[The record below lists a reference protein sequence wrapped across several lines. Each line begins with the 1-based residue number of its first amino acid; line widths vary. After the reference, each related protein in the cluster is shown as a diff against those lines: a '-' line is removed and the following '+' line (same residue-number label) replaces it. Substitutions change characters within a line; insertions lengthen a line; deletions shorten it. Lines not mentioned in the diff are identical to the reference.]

1 MLEEEEEAERL
12 LFLMPSIFYL
22 FYFLL
27 PTERG
32 RGDVYEQF
40 T

>member
-1 MLEEEEEAERL
+1 MLEEEAERL

-32 RGDVYEQF
+32 RRGCI
-40 T
+40 